1 MTQTDVLPPE
11 PEPMHEVQVRLPL
24 AKPRVTYVLLGLI
37 ILMFFIETVLG
48 GSTSTSVLVNLGA
61 QVNLLVWDG
70 EVWRL
75 LASMFLHIGVSHLLF
90 NAWALYSLGRD
101 AEAFYGSARFLA
113 IYLVAGLFGGLA
125 YYLLGPAESATGV
138 SAGASGAIFGIIGA
152 ELAYWL
158 RNRTLFGAF
167 GRQRLLNLAVLAG
180 INLVFGA
187 TIPGINNL
195 AHLGGLVSGFLL
207 AAALAPR
214 YEVRLEWAGL
224 SPAPRLVDRN
234 PAWLQAIAVVI
245 AILLGV
251 VAFSLGGEKWA
262 AFEPL
267 LRR

>member
-11 PEPMHEVQVRLPL
+11 TEPAHEVQVKLPL
-24 AKPRVTYVLLGLI
+24 AKPRATYVLLGLI
-37 ILMFFIETVLG
+37 VLVFLVETVLG
-48 GSTSTSVLVNLGA
+48 GSTSTTVLVNLGA
-61 QVNLLVWDG
+61 QVNLLVWAG

-90 NAWALYSLGRD
+90 NAWALYSLGRE
-101 AEAFYGSARFLA
+101 AEAFYGSVRFLA
-113 IYLVAGLFGGLA
+113 IYFVAGLFGGLA
-125 YYLLGPAESATGV
+125 YYVLGPAASVVGV

-158 RNRTLFGAF
+158 RNRGLFGAF

-195 AHLGGLVSGFLL
+195 AHVGGLVSGFLL
-207 AAALAPR
+207 AVALAPR
-214 YEVRLEWAGL
+214 YEARWEWVGL
-224 SPAPRLVDRN
+224 NPAPRLVDRH
-234 PAWLQAIAVVI
+234 PVWVQVIAVVI

-251 VAFSLGGEKWA
+251 AVLSLGGARWA
-262 AFEPL
+262 AYEPL